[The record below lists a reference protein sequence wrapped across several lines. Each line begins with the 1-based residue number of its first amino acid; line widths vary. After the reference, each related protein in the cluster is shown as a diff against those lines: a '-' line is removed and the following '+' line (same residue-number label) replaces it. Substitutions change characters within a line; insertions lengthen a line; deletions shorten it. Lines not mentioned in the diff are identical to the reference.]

1 MPVEYAK
8 RLLDKVFDNDQ
19 SYFKGF
25 LEDDY
30 LNVILDFIGGEATL
44 CMDFID
50 EVTEYFIRQ
59 CVENGKTHW
68 LLNFEVW
75 LQTNGTTYFQP
86 KVQKYIQKHS
96 ERLELPITLDG
107 SKECH
112 DACRKYYNGKGSY
125 DDVYKAIK
133 HYISTYGKYPNTK
146 ITISPDN
153 INSMFEAIKAM
164 IDLGYPGVRLSCVEE
179 EVWTEEHD
187 NIFREQMEM
196 YYEYIEKNNINFI
209 LSPYAVPTTYKSELE
224 AGTCGCFG
232 NMLCLDCHGNLYLC
246 QRFTEIS
253 DLKGKPS
260 LSIGNI
266 EEGVTEQGLQVI
278 ERIKQ
283 SMELTKQTPVCK
295 ECAIGS
301 ACESCPAFNYEHYGR
316 TYGTIK
322 TNCKKMHIAHELL
335 LLHFNRQRNKIK
347 ASCII

>member
-1 MPVEYAK
+1 MPIEYAK
-8 RLLDKVFDNDQ
+8 RLLDKVFNNDQ

-25 LEDDY
+25 LQDDY

-59 CVENGKTHW
+59 CVEKGKTHW
-68 LLNFEVW
+68 LFNFEVW

-133 HYISTYGKYPNTK
+133 HYIATYGKYPNTK

-153 INSMFEAIKAM
+153 IGNMFEAIKAM

-179 EVWTEEHD
+179 DVWNETHD
-187 NIFREQMEM
+187 DIFREQMEK
-196 YYEYIEKNNINFI
+196 YYDYIEKNNINFL
-209 LSPYAVPTTYKSELE
+209 LSPYAIPTSYKSNLE
-224 AGTCGCFG
+224 AGNCGCFG
-232 NMLCLDCHGNLYLC
+232 NLLCLDCHGKLYLC

-253 DLKGKPS
+253 DLKDKPS

-266 EEGVTEQGLQVI
+266 DEGITEQGLKII
-278 ERIKQ
+278 EQIKQ
-283 SMELTKQTPVCK
+283 SMALTIQTPTCK
-295 ECAIGS
+295 DCAIGS

-335 LLHFNRQRNKIK
+335 LRHFYNVQNKVK
-347 ASCII
+347 FSVTL